1 MNFYNTYRP
10 QRWSELVGQP
20 SVVEILQTQ
29 SQRRKFAHSYLLY
42 GPSGT
47 GKTSTARILAA
58 SMNCQNGHR
67 KGEPCGKCLPCQEIQ
82 KGSFWDVIEIDG
94 ARFRGVDEAKS
105 LAFKAHLAPLN
116 GGRKV
121 YIIDEAHALTT
132 DAQNVLLK
140 LLEEP
145 PPNVCLIL
153 CTTKLEGIL
162 ETVRSR
168 CQLYPFNQLKPEDI
182 KVKLERIC
190 KKERIKPD
198 PRHLQFI
205 AESASGNMRVAE
217 NILEQVAVLG
227 RGRKGKYEQTD

>member
-1 MNFYNTYRP
+1 MSFYNTYRP
-10 QRWSELVGQP
+10 QYWSELIGQP

-29 SQRRKFAHSYLLY
+29 SKRRKFAHSYLLY

-67 KGEPCGKCLPCQEIQ
+67 KGEPCGKCLPCREIQ
-82 KGSFWDVIEIDG
+82 KGSFWDVIEVDG
-94 ARFRGVDEAKS
+94 ARCRGIEEAKS
-105 LAFKAHLAPLN
+105 LAFKAYLSPLN

-145 PPNVCLIL
+145 PPNLAIIL
-153 CTTKLEGIL
+153 CTTKPDGIL
-162 ETVRSR
+162 DTVKSR
-168 CQLYPFNQLKPEDI
+168 CQLYPFNHLRPDDI

-198 PRHLQFI
+198 QRHLQFI

-227 RGRKGKYEQTD
+227 RKRR